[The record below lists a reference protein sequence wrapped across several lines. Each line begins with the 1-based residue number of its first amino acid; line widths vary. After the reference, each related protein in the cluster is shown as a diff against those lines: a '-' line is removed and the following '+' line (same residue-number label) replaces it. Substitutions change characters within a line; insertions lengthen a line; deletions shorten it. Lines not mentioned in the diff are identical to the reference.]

1 MPRGMLSRRNKRFR
15 GTMIVHSSDDS
26 SSSGSLA
33 FVRSER
39 ERHEDRKRSR
49 KSKRRLSFG
58 DSPVKKTLKVS
69 ANAQSKSIY
78 EVLLAVIFALTHNSE
93 RHAQGAFDILA
104 SFTSSQTRKL
114 DEDAVVMLEEV
125 FNVLH
130 PKLDHLFL
138 PFVHNVDIR
147 DPAERYL
154 DIAHIVHAVESVVHI
169 HVTSDLTKREV
180 REIMEPL
187 KYLNTILERTMR
199 RRST

>member
-1 MPRGMLSRRNKRFR
+1 
-15 GTMIVHSSDDS
+15 MIVHSSDDS
-26 SSSGSLA
+26 SSDGLLT
-33 FVRSER
+33 FVRSDR

-58 DSPVKKTLKVS
+58 DSPVKRQLKLG
-69 ANAQSKSIY
+69 ATAKPKSIY

-114 DEDAVVMLEEV
+114 EEDDVVMLEEV

-130 PKLDHLFL
+130 PRLDHLFL
-138 PFVHNVDIR
+138 PFIHNVDIR
-147 DPAERYL
+147 DSAEQSL
-154 DIAHIVHAVESVVHI
+154 DIAHIVPIVESAVHTQ
-169 HVTSDLTKREV
+169 VSSDLSKRAIK
-180 REIMEPL
+180 EIMEPL
-187 KYLNTILERTMR
+187 KYLHTVLERTMR

>member
-1 MPRGMLSRRNKRFR
+1 MPRTRLSKRNKRFR

-26 SSSGSLA
+26 SSDGSLA

-39 ERHEDRKRSR
+39 ERHEERKRSR

-58 DSPVKKTLKVS
+58 DSPVKKALRVGSS
-69 ANAQSKSIY
+69 AKPKSIY

-125 FNVLH
+125 FNVLN

-138 PFVHNVDIR
+138 PFIHNVDIR
-147 DPAERYL
+147 DSAEQYL
-154 DIAHIVHAVESVVHI
+154 DIPYIVPVVESAVHMQ
-169 HVTSDLTKREV
+169 VTSEISKREIK
-180 REIMEPL
+180 EIMEPL
-187 KYLNTILERTMR
+187 KYLHSVLERTMR
-199 RRST
+199 RRSM

>member
-1 MPRGMLSRRNKRFR
+1 MPCARLSKRNKRFR

-26 SSSGSLA
+26 SSDGSLA
-33 FVRSER
+33 FVRSDR

-58 DSPVKKTLKVS
+58 DSPVKKTLRVS
-69 ANAQSKSIY
+69 SSAKPKSIY

-93 RHAQGAFDILA
+93 RHAQAAFDILA

-114 DEDAVVMLEEV
+114 DEDAVVTLEEV

-130 PKLDHLFL
+130 PQLDHIFM
-138 PFVHNVDIR
+138 PFIHNVDIR
-147 DPAERYL
+147 DSAEQYL
-154 DIAHIVHAVESVVHI
+154 DIAHIVPVVESAVHMQ
-169 HVTSDLTKREV
+169 VTSDISKREI
-180 REIMEPL
+180 RELMEPL
-187 KYLNTILERTMR
+187 KYLHKVLERTMR

>member
-1 MPRGMLSRRNKRFR
+1 
-15 GTMIVHSSDDS
+15 MIVHSSDDS
-26 SSSGSLA
+26 SSDGSLA

-39 ERHEDRKRSR
+39 ERHEHRKRSR

-58 DSPVKKTLKVS
+58 DSPVKKTTGSTAKP
-69 ANAQSKSIY
+69 KSIY

-114 DEDAVVMLEEV
+114 DEDAVVLLEEV

-138 PFVHNVDIR
+138 PFIHNVDIR
-147 DPAERYL
+147 DSAEQYL
-154 DIAHIVHAVESVVHI
+154 DIAHIVPIVEAAVHT
-169 HVTSDLTKREV
+169 HVTSDVSKRE
-180 REIMEPL
+180 IKQLMEPL
-187 KYLNTILERTMR
+187 RYLHTVLERSMR

>member
-1 MPRGMLSRRNKRFR
+1 
-15 GTMIVHSSDDS
+15 MIVHSSDDS
-26 SSSGSLA
+26 SSDGSLA
-33 FVRSER
+33 FMRSDR
-39 ERHEDRKRSR
+39 ERHDDRKRSR
-49 KSKRRLSFG
+49 KSKRRLSLG
-58 DSPVKKTLKVS
+58 DSPVHKTLKVG
-69 ANAQSKSIY
+69 ATARPKSIY

-130 PKLDHLFL
+130 PRLDHLFL
-138 PFVHNVDIR
+138 PFIHNVDIR
-147 DPAERYL
+147 DSAEQYL
-154 DIAHIVHAVESVVHI
+154 DIAHIVPVVESAVHTQ
-169 HVTSDLTKREV
+169 VSSDLSKRAI

-187 KYLNTILERTMR
+187 KYLHTVLERTMR

>member
-1 MPRGMLSRRNKRFR
+1 MV
-15 GTMIVHSSDDS
+15 VHSSDDS
-26 SSSGSLA
+26 SSDGSLA

-58 DSPVKKTLKVS
+58 DSPVKKTSGVGSNSKP
-69 ANAQSKSIY
+69 KSIY

-104 SFTSSQTRKL
+104 SFTSSQMRKL
-114 DEDAVVMLEEV
+114 DEDAVVVLEEV

-138 PFVHNVDIR
+138 PFIHNVDIR
-147 DPAERYL
+147 DSAEQYL
-154 DIAHIVHAVESVVHI
+154 DIAHIVPIVDAAVHTQ
-169 HVTSDLTKREV
+169 VTSNLSKREV
-180 REIMEPL
+180 KELMEPL
-187 KYLNTILERTMR
+187 KYLHTVLERTMR